1 MKAIYEDKCSI
12 TCTDK
17 DQVVEAEVMEFR
29 PKQHLTVVLA
39 TNKIHMK
46 YNGRLYVGNAVS
58 MEFTSQGPQEHVIK
72 QGRGL

>member
-1 MKAIYEDKCSI
+1 MKVFYEDKCSI

-17 DQVVEAEVMEFR
+17 DQVVEADIMEFK

-39 TNKIHMK
+39 SNKIHMK
-46 YNGRLYVGNAVS
+46 YNGRLYVGNAVG
-58 MEFTSQGPQEHVIK
+58 MEFTSNGPDEHVVK

>member
-1 MKAIYEDKCSI
+1 MKTFYEDKCSI

-17 DQVVEAEVMEFR
+17 DQIVEAEVMEFR

-46 YNGRLYVGNAVS
+46 YNGRLYVGNAVG
-58 MEFTSQGPQEHVIK
+58 MEFTSNGPDEHVVK

>member
-1 MKAIYEDKCSI
+1 MKIFYEDKCKI

-29 PKQHLTVVLA
+29 PKQNLVVVLA
-39 TNKIHMK
+39 ANKIHMK
-46 YNGRLYVGNAVS
+46 YNGRLYVGNAVG
-58 MEFTSQGPQEHVIK
+58 MEFTSQGPEEHTVK

>member
-1 MKAIYEDKCSI
+1 MKTFYEDKCSI

-29 PKQHLTVVLA
+29 PQQHLTVVLA

-46 YNGRLYVGNAVS
+46 YNGRLYVGNAVG
-58 MEFTSQGPQEHVIK
+58 MEFTSKGPDEHAVK

>member
-17 DQVVEAEVMEFR
+17 DQVVEAEVMEIR

-46 YNGRLYVGNAVS
+46 YDGRLYVGNAVG

>member
-1 MKAIYEDKCSI
+1 MKTVYNDKCSI

-46 YNGRLYVGNAVS
+46 YNGRLYVGNAVG
-58 MEFTSQGPQEHVIK
+58 MEFTSNGPEEHVIK

>member
-1 MKAIYEDKCSI
+1 MKSIYEDKCSI

-46 YNGRLYVGNAVS
+46 YNGRLYVGNAVG

>member
-46 YNGRLYVGNAVS
+46 YNGRLYVGNAVG

>member
-1 MKAIYEDKCSI
+1 MKIFYEDKCKI

-29 PKQHLTVVLA
+29 PKQHLTAVLA

-46 YNGRLYVGNAVS
+46 YNGRLYVGNAAG
-58 MEFTSQGPQEHVIK
+58 MEFTSFGPEEHTIK
-72 QGRGL
+72 KGRGL

>member
-1 MKAIYEDKCSI
+1 MKTVYNDKCNI

-46 YNGRLYVGNAVS
+46 YNGRLYVGNAVG
-58 MEFTSQGPQEHVIK
+58 MEFTSNGPEEHVIK

>member
-1 MKAIYEDKCSI
+1 MKTIYDDKCSI

-17 DQVVEAEVMEFR
+17 DQTVEAEVMEFR

-39 TNKIHMK
+39 ANKIHMK
-46 YNGRLYVGNAVS
+46 YNGKLYIGNAIG
-58 MEFTSQGPQEHVIK
+58 MEFTSHGPEEHEIK

>member
-1 MKAIYEDKCSI
+1 MKTFYEDKCSI

-17 DQVVEAEVMEFR
+17 DQIVEAEVMEFR

-46 YNGRLYVGNAVS
+46 YNGRLYVGNAVG
-58 MEFTSQGPQEHVIK
+58 MEFTSKGPDEHTVK

>member
-1 MKAIYEDKCSI
+1 MKIFYEDKCKI

-29 PKQHLTVVLA
+29 PKQNLVVVLA
-39 TNKIHMK
+39 ANKIHMK
-46 YNGRLYVGNAVS
+46 YNGRLYVGNAVG
-58 MEFTSQGPQEHVIK
+58 MEFTSHGPDEHTVK